1 MAEICSEK
9 ALEKAN
15 EIYDT
20 DEAVKRSVEASNA
33 LKAEGKGQWT
43 RIQEILSYIEHMS
56 YEKIG
61 LAYCAGF
68 RKEAETLAEIFAGN
82 DVELSTVS
90 CSVGRKGCN
99 PIGQAMILNEA
110 GTDFN
115 IAMGLCMGHDVLFQ
129 EFSEAPTTVVVIKDR
144 AASHNPLAPLHD
156 ESWCR
161 KLSEGS
167 SG

>member
-15 EIYDT
+15 KIYDT
-20 DEAVKRSVEASNA
+20 DESVKRSVKASNS

-43 RIQEILSYIEHMS
+43 RIQEILSYIEHMG

-68 RKEAETLAEIFAGN
+68 RKEAGTLAEIFSANG
-82 DVELSTVS
+82 VELSTVS
-90 CSVGRKGCN
+90 CGVGRKGCN
-99 PIGQAMILNEA
+99 PVGQAMILNEA
-110 GTDFN
+110 GTDFS

-129 EFSEAPTTVVVIKDR
+129 EFSEAPTTVMVIKDR
-144 AASHNPLAPLHD
+144 AASHNPIAPLLD

-161 KLSEGS
+161 RLCEGA